1 MMDVKKKIAIAT
13 LCLLSALTAQSQSVV
28 INRVFKGTE
37 GEGTTPRGRY
47 DAIELLVLD
56 DHVDMRN
63 WIIKDYANAVVTGL
77 TGDAG
82 GKFRFKDIALWKD
95 LRKGT
100 TIVLRQP
107 GLTPTANPSPDPNY
121 VEDADASDF
130 TIDINI
136 RNANYLRAL
145 ASPSDAVGT
154 TYIDRT
160 FMLNNGAEVVLLR
173 WDDGFGDGMGSAN
186 PVHAFAYGNLSSS
199 AHYTGITSPK
209 LHISAAPALG
219 AYLYAKSENKNS
231 TDYASV
237 AGVSAVPPAYVSP
250 VANTESLAQKI
261 KDNTNLI
268 ASITNESIRNN
279 YPGVKEVYI
288 NYVNPAGENMALYII
303 DADLTDPKL
312 SIEVGT
318 KNDEAVAAGT
328 QRVMDMVPFKNT
340 NSFQNQVVAGIN
352 GDYYTLATG
361 VPTGPLIKDGIKV
374 KPGLG
379 NNYYYFAQLDNKTYS
394 IGSNAEFTRFTPRM
408 QETIGGKFLLIKD
421 GVIQPG
427 VTDGAINPRTSIGL
441 VNDKRAIL
449 LVADGRRTHSVGYT
463 LPELSQ
469 VMKALGATSAIN
481 LDGGGSSTFVVREA
495 NGTYQRKNIPSDASE
510 RAVSNALFLM
520 RKTD

>member
-1 MMDVKKKIAIAT
+1 MKDMKKKIAIAIIY
-13 LCLLSALTAQSQSVV
+13 LLSALTVQAQSVV

-37 GEGTTPRGRY
+37 GEGSTPRGRY
-47 DAIELLVLD
+47 DAIELLVLE

-63 WIIKDYANAVVTGL
+63 WIIKDYSNAVVTGIS
-77 TGDAG
+77 GDGG
-82 GKFRFKDIALWKD
+82 GKFRFRDIAFWKD

-107 GLTPTANPSPDPNY
+107 GGTFTANPSPDPAY
-121 VEDADASDF
+121 VEDTDASDF

-136 RNANYLRAL
+136 RNSNYLRTIV
-145 ASPSDAVGT
+145 SPSDAVGT

-160 FMLNNGAEVVLLR
+160 FMLNNGVEVVLLR
-173 WDDGFGDGMGSAN
+173 WDNGFGGGMGSEN

-199 AHYTGITSPK
+199 AHYTGITAPK

-231 TDYASV
+231 TDYATV
-237 AGVSAVPPAYVSP
+237 TGVSAVPPTYVPP

-261 KDNTNLI
+261 KDNTSLI
-268 ASITNESIRNN
+268 ASITNESIVNN
-279 YPGVKEVYI
+279 HPGVKEVYI

-303 DADLTDPKL
+303 DADLSDPKL

-318 KNDEAVAAGT
+318 KDDEPVAIGI
-328 QRVMDMVPFKNT
+328 QRVMAMVPFKNA
-340 NSFQNQVVAGIN
+340 NSFQKQVVAGIN
-352 GDYYTLATG
+352 GDYFTLATG

-374 KPGLG
+374 KESLG

-394 IGSNAEFTRFTPRM
+394 IGSNAEFNRLIPRM
-408 QETIGGKFLLIKD
+408 QETIGGKYLLIKD
-421 GVIQPG
+421 GVVQT
-427 VTDGAINPRTSIGL
+427 VTDNAINPRTSIGL
-441 VNDKRAIL
+441 VNERRAIL

-463 LPELSQ
+463 LQELAQ
-469 VMKALGATSAIN
+469 AMKALGATNAIN
-481 LDGGGSSTFVVREA
+481 LDGGGSTTFVVREA